1 MTDLLQSFLAQT
13 GRLPLQHIGV
23 ISAECLPARYDVAE
37 RAFAAPAVQWQ
48 FESHD
53 SEERLPVQ
61 HLVGFLSQ
69 QMDVSEEEAYEAYNQ
84 YTRLLKDNI
93 AHNGS
98 YEWAPLGTFEKQ
110 TSGYSFKPLE
120 SKNAF
125 TALPIE
131 KVIRGGVAH
140 QMVVGDTETTTVAM
154 EAFLNEEEDETGKW
168 WVAPLLIA
176 LAAITLIIWKRFGS

>member
-13 GRLPLQHIGV
+13 GRLPLQYIGV
-23 ISAECLPARYDVAE
+23 LSAESSPARYDVAE
-37 RAFAAPAVQWQ
+37 RAFEAPSIQWQ

-53 SEERLPVQ
+53 SEESLPVQ

-84 YTRLLKDNI
+84 YTRLLKENI
-93 AHNGS
+93 ANSGS
-98 YEWAPLGTFEKQ
+98 FEWTPLGTFEKQ
-110 TSGYSFKPLE
+110 TSGYAFMATE
-120 SKNAF
+120 SNNAF
-125 TALPIE
+125 NTLPIE

-140 QMVVGDTETTTVAM
+140 QMVVGDTETTTIAM
-154 EAFLNEEEDETGKW
+154 EAFLNEEEDESGKW

-176 LAAITLIIWKRFGS
+176 LAAITLIIWKRFGA